1 MKGIVLAGGFGTH
14 LYPMTFSGSKHL
26 LPIYY
31 KPLVYYSLATLMKAD
46 IRDVLFIVNPQ
57 DMASYEAHFGD
68 GSQLGMNIQ
77 YKAQESR
84 DGIAQAFLIGED
96 FIDGDRVALILADSI
111 FYGSGFDQNLAEAI
125 NRKKGATVFGYQV
138 KHPESYAVI
147 DFDHATKKV
156 NYIEEKPEEARTN
169 YVATG
174 LYVYDEKVVEYAK
187 TLKPSARGE
196 LEITDLN
203 QIYLDHKQ
211 LYTTMLPEGFAW
223 FSPRTVDDLFHAGEF
238 IRVVQQSTGTKI
250 ASIEEI
256 AYRKG
261 WIGRAQLLSLASKIA
276 KTEYGKY
283 LEGIALSTAT
293 VGTK

>member
-26 LPIYY
+26 LPIYD

-57 DMASYEAHFGD
+57 DMASY
-68 GSQLGMNIQ
+68 
-77 YKAQESR
+77 KAQVSR

-96 FIDGDRVALILADSI
+96 FIGDDRVALILADSI
-111 FYGSGFDQNLAEAI
+111 FYGSGFDLNLREALD
-125 NRKKGATVFGYQV
+125 RDKGATVFGYRV
-138 KHPESYAVI
+138 NDPERFAVI
-147 DFDHATKKV
+147 DFGEDKKV
-156 NYIEEKPEEARTN
+156 TYIEEKPEEARTK

-174 LYVYDEKVVEYAK
+174 LYVYDNKVVEYAK
-187 TLKPSARGE
+187 KLKPSARGE

-203 QIYLDHKQ
+203 QMYLYHKQ
-211 LYTTMLPEGFAW
+211 LYTTTLPEGFAW
-223 FSPRTVDDLFHAGEF
+223 FCPRTVDELFHAGEF

-283 LEGIALSTAT
+283 LEGIALSTESA
-293 VGTK
+293 K

>member
-26 LPIYY
+26 LPIYD
-31 KPLVYYSLATLMKAD
+31 KPLVYYALSTLMRAD
-46 IRDVLFIVNPQ
+46 IRDVLFITNPQ
-57 DMASYEAHFGD
+57 DLPSFEAHFGD

-84 DGIAQAFLIGED
+84 DGIAQAYLLGED
-96 FIDGDRVALILADSI
+96 FIDGDRVALVLADSI
-111 FYGSGFDQNLAEAI
+111 FYGSGFDANLSEAI
-125 NRKKGATVFGYQV
+125 NRKKGATVFAYQV
-138 KHPESYAVI
+138 RHPENYAVV
-147 DFDHATKKV
+147 DFGDDKKV
-156 NYIEEKPEEARTN
+156 TYIEEKPEEARTN

-174 LYVYDEKVVEYAK
+174 LYVYDENVVEYAK
-187 TLKPSARGE
+187 KLRPSARGE

-203 QIYLDHKQ
+203 QMYLDHKK
-211 LYTTMLPEGFAW
+211 LFATTLPEGFAW

-238 IRVVQQSTGTKI
+238 VRVVQQSTGTKI

-256 AYRKG
+256 AYKKG
-261 WIGRAQLLSLASKIA
+261 WIGRAQLLSLASKIQ

-283 LEGIALSTAT
+283 LEAIALSTS
-293 VGTK
+293 K

>member
-26 LPIYY
+26 LPIYD

-57 DMASYEAHFGD
+57 DMASYQAHFGD
-68 GSQLGMNIQ
+68 GSQLGLNIS
-77 YKAQESR
+77 YKAQVSR

-96 FIDGDRVALILADSI
+96 FIGDDRVALILADSI
-111 FYGSGFDQNLAEAI
+111 FYGSGFDLNLREALD
-125 NRKKGATVFGYQV
+125 RDKGATVFGYRV
-138 KHPESYAVI
+138 NDPERFAVI
-147 DFDHATKKV
+147 DFGEDKKV
-156 NYIEEKPEEARTN
+156 TYIEEKPEEARTK

-174 LYVYDEKVVEYAK
+174 IYVYDNKVVEYAK
-187 TLKPSARGE
+187 KLKPSARGE

-203 QIYLDHKQ
+203 QMYLDHKQ
-211 LYTTMLPEGFAW
+211 LYTTTLPEGFAW
-223 FSPRTVDDLFHAGEF
+223 FCPRTVDELFHAGEF

-283 LEGIALSTAT
+283 LEGIALSTESA
-293 VGTK
+293 K

>member
-26 LPIYY
+26 LPIYD

-57 DMASYEAHFGD
+57 DMSAYEAHFGD
-68 GSQLGMNIQ
+68 GSQLGMHIS

-96 FIDGDRVALILADSI
+96 FIDGDRVALVLADSI
-111 FYGSGFDQNLAEAI
+111 FYGSGFEGNLTEAI
-125 NRKKGATVFGYQV
+125 KRKKGATVFGYQV
-138 KHPESYAVI
+138 QHPERYAVI
-147 DFDHATKKV
+147 DFGDDKKV
-156 NYIEEKPEEARTN
+156 TYIEEKPEEARTN

-174 LYVYDEKVVEYAK
+174 LYFYDEKVVEYAK
-187 TLKPSARGE
+187 KLRPSARGE

-203 QIYLDHKQ
+203 QMYLEHKQ
-211 LYTTMLPEGFAW
+211 LYTTTLPEGFAW
-223 FSPRTVDDLFHAGEF
+223 FSPHTVDDLFHAGEF
-238 IRVVQQSTGTKI
+238 VRVVQQSTGTKI

-261 WIGRAQLLSLASKIA
+261 WIGRAQLLSLASKIQ

-283 LEGIALSTAT
+283 LEGIALSTSDR
-293 VGTK
+293 

>member
-26 LPIYY
+26 LPIYD
-31 KPLVYYSLATLMKAD
+31 KPLVYYALSTLMKAD
-46 IRDVLFIVNPQ
+46 IRDVLFITNPK
-57 DMASYEAHFGD
+57 DLPSYEAHFGD

-77 YKAQESR
+77 YKSQPTR
-84 DGIAQAFLIGED
+84 DGIGQAFLLGEEFIGD
-96 FIDGDRVALILADSI
+96 DSVALILADSI
-111 FYGSGFDQNLAEAI
+111 FYGSGFEANIAEAKSH
-125 NRKKGATVFGYQV
+125 KKGAVLFGYQV
-138 KHPESYAVI
+138 KNPENYAVI
-147 DFDHATKKV
+147 DFNDDKRVT
-156 NYIEEKPEEARTN
+156 YIEEKPEEARTN

-174 LYVYDEKVVEYAK
+174 LYFYDNKVVEYAK
-187 TLKPSARGE
+187 KLKPSARGE

-203 QIYLDHKQ
+203 QMYLDHKQ
-211 LYTTMLPEGFAW
+211 LYTTTLPEGFAW
-223 FSPRTVDDLFHAGEF
+223 FSPRTVDNLFHAGEF

-261 WIGRAQLLSLASKIA
+261 WIGRAQLLSLASKIK

-283 LEGIALSTAT
+283 LEEIALSTSD
-293 VGTK
+293 K

>member
-26 LPIYY
+26 LPIYD

-57 DMASYEAHFGD
+57 DMGAYEAHFGD

-111 FYGSGFDQNLAEAI
+111 FYGSGFDQNLSEAI
-125 NRKKGATVFGYQV
+125 TRKKGATVFGYQV

-147 DFDHATKKV
+147 DFDASTKKV
-156 NYIEEKPEEARTN
+156 SYIEEKPEEARTN

-187 TLKPSARGE
+187 QGQP
-196 LEITDLN
+196 
-203 QIYLDHKQ
+203 
-211 LYTTMLPEGFAW
+211 P
-223 FSPRTVDDLFHAGEF
+223 AGH
-238 IRVVQQSTGTKI
+238 G
-250 ASIEEI
+250 
-256 AYRKG
+256 
-261 WIGRAQLLSLASKIA
+261 LSVPGVFMS
-276 KTEYGKY
+276 
-283 LEGIALSTAT
+283 
-293 VGTK
+293 

>member
-26 LPIYY
+26 LPIYD
-31 KPLVYYSLATLMKAD
+31 KPLVYYALSTLMRAD
-46 IRDVLFIVNPQ
+46 IRDVLFITNPQ
-57 DMASYEAHFGD
+57 DLPSFEAHFGD

-84 DGIAQAFLIGED
+84 DGSAQAFLLGED
-96 FIDGDRVALILADSI
+96 FIDGDRVALVLADSI
-111 FYGSGFDQNLAEAI
+111 FYGSGFDANLSEAI
-125 NRKKGATVFGYQV
+125 NRKKGATVFAYQV
-138 KHPESYAVI
+138 RHPENYAVV
-147 DFDHATKKV
+147 DFGDDKKV
-156 NYIEEKPEEARTN
+156 TYIEEKPEEARTN

-174 LYVYDEKVVEYAK
+174 LYVYDENVVEYAK
-187 TLKPSARGE
+187 KLRPSARGE

-203 QIYLDHKQ
+203 QMYLDHKK
-211 LYTTMLPEGFAW
+211 LFATTLPEGFAW

-238 IRVVQQSTGTKI
+238 VRVVQQSTGTKI

-256 AYRKG
+256 AYKKG
-261 WIGRAQLLSLASKIA
+261 WIGRAQLLSLASKIQ

-283 LEGIALSTAT
+283 LEAIALSTS
-293 VGTK
+293 K

>member
-26 LPIYY
+26 LPIYD

-46 IRDVLFIVNPQ
+46 IRDVLFIVNPS
-57 DMASYEAHFGD
+57 DIEAYKAHFGD
-68 GSQLGMNIQ
+68 GSQLGLNIS
-77 YKAQESR
+77 YAAQESR

-96 FIDGDRVALILADSI
+96 FIGDDSVALILADSI
-111 FYGSGFDQNLAEAI
+111 FYGSGFDANIEEAKSH
-125 NRKKGATVFGYQV
+125 KKGATIFGYQV
-138 KHPESYAVI
+138 KHPERYAVI
-147 DFDHATKKV
+147 DFDEKNKV
-156 NYIEEKPEEARTN
+156 TYIEEKPEEARTN

-174 LYVYDEKVVEYAK
+174 FYMYDNKVVEYAK
-187 TLKPSARGE
+187 KLKPSARGE

-203 QIYLDHKQ
+203 QMYLEHKQ
-211 LYTTMLPEGFAW
+211 LYTTTLQEGFAW

-238 IRVVQQSTGTKI
+238 MRVVQQSTGTKI
-250 ASIEEI
+250 AAIEEI

-261 WIGRAQLLSLASKIA
+261 WIGRAQLLALASKIS

-283 LEGIALSTAT
+283 LEGIALSTE
-293 VGTK
+293 G

>member
-26 LPIYY
+26 LPIYD
-31 KPLVYYSLATLMKAD
+31 KPLVYYALSTLMRAD
-46 IRDVLFIVNPQ
+46 IRDVLFITNPQ
-57 DMASYEAHFGD
+57 DLPSFEAHFGD

-84 DGIAQAFLIGED
+84 DGIAQAFLLGED
-96 FIDGDRVALILADSI
+96 FIDGDRVALVLADSI
-111 FYGSGFDQNLAEAI
+111 FYGSGFDANLSEAI
-125 NRKKGATVFGYQV
+125 NRKKGATVFAYQV
-138 KHPESYAVI
+138 RHPENYAVV
-147 DFDHATKKV
+147 DFGDDKKV
-156 NYIEEKPEEARTN
+156 TYIEEKPEEARTN

-174 LYVYDEKVVEYAK
+174 LYVYDENVVEYAK
-187 TLKPSARGE
+187 KLRPSARGE

-203 QIYLDHKQ
+203 QMYLDHKK
-211 LYTTMLPEGFAW
+211 LFATTLPEGFAW

-238 IRVVQQSTGTKI
+238 VRVVQQSTGTKI

-256 AYRKG
+256 AYKKG
-261 WIGRAQLLSLASKIA
+261 WIGRAQLLSLASKIQ

-283 LEGIALSTAT
+283 LEAIALSTS
-293 VGTK
+293 K

>member
-14 LYPMTFSGSKHL
+14 LYPMTFSGSKHML
-26 LPIYY
+26 TIYD
-31 KPLVYYSLATLMKAD
+31 KPLVYYSLSTLMKAD

-57 DMASYEAHFGD
+57 DIKAYEAHFGD

-111 FYGSGFDQNLAEAI
+111 FYGSGFEGNLAEAI
-125 NRKKGATVFGYQV
+125 ARKKGATVFGYQV
-138 KHPESYAVI
+138 RHPERFAVI
-147 DFDHATKKV
+147 DFGADKKV
-156 NYIEEKPEEARTN
+156 THIEEKPEEARTN

-174 LYVYDEKVVEYAK
+174 LYFYDEKVVEYAK
-187 TLKPSARGE
+187 KLKPSARGE

-203 QIYLDHKQ
+203 QMYLDHKQ
-211 LYTTMLPEGFAW
+211 LYTSTLPEGFAW

-238 IRVVQQSTGTKI
+238 VRVVQQSTGTKI

-261 WIGRAQLLSLASKIA
+261 WIGRAQLLSLASKIH

-283 LEGIALSTAT
+283 LEGIALSTAE
-293 VGTK
+293 K

>member
-26 LPIYY
+26 LPIYD

-57 DMASYEAHFGD
+57 DMASYQAHFGD
-68 GSQLGMNIQ
+68 GSQLGMNIS
-77 YKAQESR
+77 YKAQVSR

-96 FIDGDRVALILADSI
+96 FIGDDRVALILADSI
-111 FYGSGFDQNLAEAI
+111 FYGSGFDVNLREALD
-125 NRKKGATVFGYQV
+125 RDKGATVFGYRV
-138 KHPESYAVI
+138 NDPERFAVI
-147 DFDHATKKV
+147 DFSEDKKV
-156 NYIEEKPEEARTN
+156 TYIEEKPEEARTK

-174 LYVYDEKVVEYAK
+174 LYVYDNKVVEYAK
-187 TLKPSARGE
+187 KLKPSARGE

-203 QIYLDHKQ
+203 QMYLDHKQ
-211 LYTTMLPEGFAW
+211 LYTTTLPEGFAW
-223 FSPRTVDDLFHAGEF
+223 FSPRTVDELFHAGEF

-283 LEGIALSTAT
+283 LEGIALSTESA
-293 VGTK
+293 K

>member
-26 LPIYY
+26 LPIYD

-57 DMASYEAHFGD
+57 DMGAYEAHFGD

-96 FIDGDRVALILADSI
+96 FIDGDRGALILADSI
-111 FYGSGFDQNLAEAI
+111 FYGSGFDQNLSEAI
-125 NRKKGATVFGYQV
+125 TRKKGATVFGYQV

-147 DFDHATKKV
+147 DFDASTKKV
-156 NYIEEKPEEARTN
+156 SYIEEKPEEARTN

-174 LYVYDEKVVEYAK
+174 LYVYEEKVVEYAK

-238 IRVVQQSTGTKI
+238 VRVVQQSTGTKI

-261 WIGRAQLLSLASKIA
+261 WIGRAQLLSLASKIQ

-283 LEGIALSTAT
+283 LEGIALSTDEL
-293 VGTK
+293 K